1 MMRKAFFIVT
11 TAVLIVA
18 VFAGIVSALDVRDA
32 TLVKAN
38 LENVRGYA
46 AANHAAAVNY
56 AVDNGQLFAGRP
68 GEWRQVTTPADM
80 IVGAVA
86 LDSARPGTLYIGA
99 ANDLTVYRSTDSG
112 KGWMRVP
119 LTSEFVG
126 GVTALAVDSVNHLV
140 YAGTDTAGV
149 FRLRDVGTSMIAGG
163 HTPMSEPVVQVAT
176 DNTGAGLAFVRTP
189 MNLYRAEN
197 GGLDWSTVENLGSTP
212 TALAIANSYPATVY
226 VGTTDRGLLSSRDGQ
241 EWTMANDGLG
251 LVPGS
256 RLKVDALSIDPAQL
270 DVMYVATSY
279 IYGSSEYHQ
288 SPVGVAMTTNG
299 AGSWSILASDTQN
312 VMAELLPM
320 SGQTGAVY
328 ALTIGSRMPQAL
340 GSAPVIAETQV
351 TAVTPAP
358 ATNAKLLAWIVAGL
372 AALALGFAL
381 FTDAVRRSK
390 TVRPVKQAAPTM
402 RPQTANGR

>member
-1 MMRKAFFIVT
+1 MIRKAFFVVT

-18 VFAGIVSALDVRDA
+18 VFAGLVSALDVRDA

-38 LENVRGYA
+38 LENVRAYA

-68 GEWRQVTTPADM
+68 GEWRQVNTPADV

-163 HTPMSEPVVQVAT
+163 HTPISEPVVQVAT

-189 MNLYRAEN
+189 MTLYRAEN
-197 GGLDWSTVENLGSTP
+197 GGMEWSEVENLGSTP

-226 VGTTDRGLLSSRDGQ
+226 VGTTDRGLLSSRDGAS
-241 EWTMANDGLG
+241 WTMANDGLG

-270 DVMYVATSY
+270 DVIYVATSY
-279 IYGSSEYHQ
+279 IYGASEYHQ

-299 AGSWSILASDTQN
+299 AGSWSLLAGDTQN

-328 ALTIGSRMPQAL
+328 GLTVGSRTPQAL

-351 TAVTPAP
+351 AAVTPAP
-358 ATNAKLLAWIVAGL
+358 ATNTNVLAWIVAGL

-390 TVRPVKQAAPTM
+390 EVRPVKQAAPTM
-402 RPQTANGR
+402 RPQTVSGR

>member
-1 MMRKAFFIVT
+1 MMRKAFFIIT

-18 VFAGIVSALDVRDA
+18 VFAGLVSALDVRDA
-32 TLVKAN
+32 AVVKAN
-38 LENVRGYA
+38 LENVRDYT
-46 AANHAAAVNY
+46 AANHASAVNY
-56 AVDNGQLFAGRP
+56 AVDHGQLFAGRP
-68 GEWRQVTTPADM
+68 GEWRQVNTPADV

-86 LDSARPGTLYIGA
+86 VDTARPGTLYIGA
-99 ANDLTVYRSTDSG
+99 ANGLEVYRSTDSG

-119 LTSEFVG
+119 LTEQVVG
-126 GVTALAVDSVNHLV
+126 GVTALAVDSVNHIV

-163 HTPMSEPVVQVAT
+163 HTPLDEPVVQVAT

-189 MNLYRAEN
+189 LNLYRAEN
-197 GGLDWSTVENLGSTP
+197 GGLEWSAVANLGSTP
-212 TALAIANSYPATVY
+212 TALAVANSYPATVY
-226 VGTTDRGLLSSRDGQ
+226 VGTTDRGLLSSHDGQ
-241 EWTMANDGLG
+241 TWAMANDGLG

-279 IYGSSEYHQ
+279 VYGVSEYHQ

-299 AGSWSILASDTQN
+299 AGSWSMLANDTQN
-312 VMAELLPM
+312 VVAELLPV

-328 ALTIGSRMPQAL
+328 ALTTSSRSPLAL
-340 GSAPVIAETQV
+340 GSAPVIAEASV
-351 TAVTPAP
+351 AVAATAP
-358 ATNAKLLAWIVAGL
+358 ATNSNMLAWIVAVV

-381 FTDAVRRSK
+381 FSDAVRRSK
-390 TVRPVKQAAPTM
+390 TVRPTQKPTAM
-402 RPQTANGR
+402 RPQTVSHR

>member
-1 MMRKAFFIVT
+1 MIRKAFFSIT
-11 TAVLIVA
+11 TAVLIIA

-68 GEWRQVTTPADM
+68 GEWRQVNTPADVV
-80 IVGAVA
+80 VGAVA
-86 LDSARPGTLYIGA
+86 LNSARPGTLYIGA

-112 KGWMRVP
+112 KGWMSVP
-119 LTSEFVG
+119 LSEQFVG
-126 GVTALAVDSVNHLV
+126 GVTALAVDSVNHIV

-163 HTPMSEPVVQVAT
+163 HTPMSEPVVQVAA
-176 DNTGAGLAFVRTP
+176 DNTGANLAFVRTP

-226 VGTTDRGLLSSRDGQ
+226 VGTTDRGLLSSRDGAT
-241 EWTMANDGLG
+241 WTMANDGLG

-279 IYGSSEYHQ
+279 IYGGSEYHQ

-299 AGSWSILASDTQN
+299 AGSWSILASDTQQA
-312 VMAELLPM
+312 MAELLPV

-328 ALTIGSRMPQAL
+328 ALTIGSRTPQAL

-351 TAVTPAP
+351 AAVTPAL
-358 ATNAKLLAWIVAGL
+358 ATNTNVLAWIVAGL

-390 TVRPVKQAAPTM
+390 TVRPVKQTAPTM
-402 RPQTANGR
+402 RPQTASR